1 MEEEQLLKEQQEKL
15 AAKRKKA
22 AANSGSK
29 PARKKYL
36 TIADLLDPDAD
47 IDDITEQVEEEIVA
61 RKISDGRGGVRLSV
75 GPSKSKSKSMSGL
88 FDSGTEDQE
97 AIDEQD
103 QEDELIEDDEELQKM
118 ADRFGKAVLEDLM
131 KGLSSQMSNWAKE
144 KESPLRNAWERAI
157 KKTQRTVAKLT
168 EMKQDGEKKLRSDEI
183 SKLEDSREPTEK
195 KKEKKVSFKRSSP
208 QEKLHTQDSDGS
220 RNQETNYQGQEQ
232 KPSLNDGGAVDGNK
246 NMPSREETMKDKEK
260 LRGMI
265 QQLQELNRESLKNRQ
280 QAQRKLDR
288 EDLYVDEEEEEE
300 VKDRQIPRDE
310 IQRLMK
316 LNLRALKKEPPGTEK
331 EIDTD
336 DEEQEEVQEGDE
348 GEEEE
353 EEEELDEET
362 LEQLGEDITTEV
374 QKQLE
379 DLGLGTNGTGGFF
392 KLLVYIIIGIIVQEP
407 GSTWGLGCY
416 FRLEFL
422 YIYVIITFFY
432 CS

>member
-15 AAKRKKA
+15 AAKKKKA
-22 AANSGSK
+22 AANSGNK

-36 TIADLLDPDAD
+36 TIADLIDPDAD
-47 IDDITEQVEEEIVA
+47 IDEITEQVEEEIVA

-75 GPSKSKSKSMSGL
+75 GPSKRKSKSMSGL

-97 AIDEQD
+97 AIDEQE

-131 KGLSSQMSNWAKE
+131 KGLSSHMSNWAKE

-168 EMKQDGEKKLRSDEI
+168 EMKQDGEKKLRPDEI

-195 KKEKKVSFKRSSP
+195 KEKKVSFKQSSP

-232 KPSLNDGGAVDGNK
+232 KSSPNDGGVVDGN
-246 NMPSREETMKDKEK
+246 NDMPNREETMKDREK

-265 QQLQELNRESLKNRQ
+265 QQLQELNRESLKKRQ
-280 QAQRKLDR
+280 EAQRQLDR
-288 EDLYVDEEEEEE
+288 EDLYVDDDDEEEEEE
-300 VKDRQIPRDE
+300 EEEGEEDRQIQRDE
-310 IQRLMK
+310 TRRLMK
-316 LNLRALKKEPPGTEK
+316 LNLRALKKEPPGDEK

-336 DEEQEEVQEGDE
+336 DEEQEGVQEG
-348 GEEEE
+348 EE

-362 LEQLGEDITTEV
+362 LEQLGEDITAEV

-379 DLGLGTNGTGGFF
+379 DLGLGTNGNG
-392 KLLVYIIIGIIVQEP
+392 V
-407 GSTWGLGCY
+407 
-416 FRLEFL
+416 
-422 YIYVIITFFY
+422 
-432 CS
+432 

>member
-15 AAKRKKA
+15 AAKKKKA

-61 RKISDGRGGVRLSV
+61 RKTSDGRGGVRLSV

-195 KKEKKVSFKRSSP
+195 KKEKKVSFKQSSP

-300 VKDRQIPRDE
+300 EGEEEVKDRQIPRDE

-331 EIDTD
+331 EVDTD

-379 DLGLGTNGTGGFF
+379 DLGLGTNGTGVFF
-392 KLLVYIIIGIIVQEP
+392 
-407 GSTWGLGCY
+407 
-416 FRLEFL
+416 
-422 YIYVIITFFY
+422 
-432 CS
+432 